1 MAARF
6 LGPDE
11 MRADEF
17 AHNFAVWC
25 CLEDSNLVAFAD
37 QGIGTGQ
44 PLRTTHMG

>member
-1 MAARF
+1 MVARF

-17 AHNFAVWC
+17 AHNVAVWRY
-25 CLEDSNLVAFAD
+25 LEDKTLIDFGD

-44 PLRTTHMG
+44 PLRTTHMR